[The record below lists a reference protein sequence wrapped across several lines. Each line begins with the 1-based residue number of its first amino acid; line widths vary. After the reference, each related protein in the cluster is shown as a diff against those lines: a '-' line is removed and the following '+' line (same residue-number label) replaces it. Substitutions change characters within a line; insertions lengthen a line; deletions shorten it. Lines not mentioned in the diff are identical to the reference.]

1 MCCYMTP
8 RSFIRILIRICLLWL
23 LCLIC
28 LALLARLMRFL
39 LQRPQWQR
47 NMRTRVCMRHAQSM
61 YAQCANS
68 HAMNGTHMFKELFN
82 DIRASGFGL
91 RLQVSWL
98 RRLRRR
104 RTRRRGRGRCGAA
117 QAQSARRAPGRAIK
131 DRTAPWTYADPAG
144 LAGNQPARPAGLAQ
158 LTQRP
163 TSHYA

>member
-1 MCCYMTP
+1 MLLHDIQIVYTNTDP
-8 RSFIRILIRICLLWL
+8 YLLVVVAVLNLFGSTSSAHEVFVTAATVAAQYAYASIR
-23 LCLIC
+23 
-28 LALLARLMRFL
+28 
-39 LQRPQWQR
+39 
-47 NMRTRVCMRHAQSM
+47 MRHAQSM
-61 YAQCANS
+61 YVQCANS

-98 RRLRRR
+98 RKLRRR